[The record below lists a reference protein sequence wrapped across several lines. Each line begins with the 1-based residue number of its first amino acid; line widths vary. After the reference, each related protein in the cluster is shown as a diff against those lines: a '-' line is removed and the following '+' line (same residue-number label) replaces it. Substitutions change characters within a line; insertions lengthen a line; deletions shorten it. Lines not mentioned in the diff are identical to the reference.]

1 MGYIFIFYLLK
12 IVVAFL
18 MSIKMLFRVKLADKV
33 FSNNRSFLN
42 NLEFIIASLPC
53 PEWGFEEIS
62 RTAEIEVA

>member
-1 MGYIFIFYLLK
+1 
-12 IVVAFL
+12 
-18 MSIKMLFRVKLADKV
+18 LADKV